1 MVKRTLLVCFALIAS
16 ACASAGE
23 PALHDHLTRFADVT
37 IGECFSF
44 DAPESTTVNGV
55 EVTDCGT
62 PHTYEL
68 FFLGDTAAT
77 EWADVDTFRSEAVAA
92 CAPELE
98 IYTGTPI
105 SERLYDFAYFTPS
118 VREWED
124 GVRTFG
130 CYAFALDGSQISD
143 TVLSASDRRRVARRD
158 LAAGTC
164 FLNPISDL
172 VFTVEVSDCSAADR
186 EMVGSVEHP
195 SVSETYPV
203 RMPDDAQSLCDAMF
217 AEKSITGSATYF
229 APSPTGWASG
239 DRTVQCLQVLTS

>member
-1 MVKRTLLVCFALIAS
+1 MVKRSLLVCFALIAS

-23 PALHDHLTRFADVT
+23 PALHDHLTRFVDVA

-44 DAPESTTVNGV
+44 DEPESTTVSGV
-55 EVTDCGT
+55 EVTDCST

-68 FFLGDTAAT
+68 FFLGDTAAA
-77 EWADVDTFRSEAVAA
+77 EWADVETFRSEAVAA

-105 SERLYDFAYFTPS
+105 SDRLYDFAYFTPS

-130 CYAFALDGSQISD
+130 CYAFALDGSQASD
-143 TVLSASDRRRVARRD
+143 TVLAVSGSRRVTRRD
-158 LAAGTC
+158 LSEGTC
-164 FLNPISDL
+164 FLNPTSDL
-172 VFTVEVSDCSAADR
+172 VFSVEVADCSGADR
-186 EMVGSVEHP
+186 EMIDRVEHP

-203 RMPDDAQSLCDAMF
+203 RMADDAQALCDAMF
-217 AEKSITGSATYF
+217 TEKSISGSATYF
-229 APSPTGWASG
+229 APSPTGWANG
-239 DRTVQCLQVLTS
+239 ERTIQCLRVLSS